1 MRWVS
6 VQNLGKVILPG
17 CTQGRC
23 LQLGLRS
30 QGNQAHSGHLSTLFA
45 STDLFFFSFVDS
57 LNKVSKSS
65 QMLYLQF
72 THSLERDR
80 S

>member
-1 MRWVS
+1 MHWVS
-6 VQNLGKVILPG
+6 VQNLGKVIPPG
-17 CTQGRC
+17 YTQGRC

-30 QGNQAHSGHLSTLFA
+30 EGNQAHSGHLSTLFA
-45 STDLFFFSFVDS
+45 STDHFFSFVDS
-57 LNKVSKSS
+57 LDKVSKSS

-72 THSLERDR
+72 THGLERDR